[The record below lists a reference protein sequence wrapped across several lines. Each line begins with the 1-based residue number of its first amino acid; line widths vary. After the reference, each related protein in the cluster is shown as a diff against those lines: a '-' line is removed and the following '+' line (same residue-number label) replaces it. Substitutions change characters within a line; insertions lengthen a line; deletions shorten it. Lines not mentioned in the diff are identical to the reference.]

1 METAQGVDVGTLGEV
16 LDLLTE
22 RIVRY
27 RVDDLTI
34 LFCNAAWA
42 TAVGSSPELVTG
54 LTMSSVLPED
64 ELAGL
69 HLQVARLGPGSPH
82 LTNMQESG
90 DRWTEWS
97 DLYLEGPDHAQVL
110 AVGRDVTDR
119 HTAEMRLA
127 ASEERYRELALRDA
141 LTGLANRR
149 LLDEFLTSALAR
161 ARRDGHRLVVS
172 YLDLDGFKAV
182 NDEHGHA
189 VGDAVLVECGRRL
202 REGLRE
208 SDIVARVGGDEF
220 VVVQE
225 CLPGM
230 EDHASARLA
239 AIIAP
244 DHTLDALVLPCSAS
258 TGSVVSGP
266 ESDARALVAAADAAM
281 YAVKRRREAADRT

>member
-1 METAQGVDVGTLGEV
+1 MGTAQGVDAGTLGEV

-27 RVDDLTI
+27 RVDDLRI
-34 LFCNAAWA
+34 LYCNTAWA
-42 TAVGSSPELVTG
+42 VAVGSVPERLTG
-54 LTMSSVLPED
+54 LAMSAVLPAD

-69 HLQVARLGPGSPH
+69 YRQVARLGPESPH
-82 LTNMQESG
+82 LTNIQRSG

-97 DLYLEGPDHAQVL
+97 DLYLEGPELAQVL

-119 HTAEMRLA
+119 QDAEMRLA

-149 LLDEFLTSALAR
+149 LLDELLSSALAR
-161 ARRDGHRLVVS
+161 TRRDGHRLVVS
-172 YLDLDGFKAV
+172 YLDLDRFKEI

-208 SDIVARVGGDEF
+208 SDVVARVGGDEF

-230 EDHASARLA
+230 EHHAATRLA
-239 AIIAP
+239 AIMAP
-244 DHTLDALVLPCSAS
+244 DYAVEGLVLPCSAS
-258 TGSVVSGP
+258 TGSVVSDP
-266 ESDARALVAAADAAM
+266 QSDAQALVAAADAAM
-281 YAVKRRREAADRT
+281 YTVKRGRVAARH

>member
-1 METAQGVDVGTLGEV
+1 MGTEEGVDAGALGEV

-27 RVDDLTI
+27 RVDDLRI

-42 TAVGSSPELVTG
+42 AALGSTPAAVTG
-54 LTMSSVLPED
+54 LTMSAVLPAG
-64 ELAGL
+64 ELEGL
-69 HLQVARLGPGSPH
+69 HVQVARLGPETPH
-82 LTNMQESG
+82 LTNIQRSG
-90 DRWTEWS
+90 ERWTEWS
-97 DLYLEGPDHAQVL
+97 DLYLDGSGRAQVL

-119 HTAEMRLA
+119 QDAEMRLA

-149 LLDEFLTSALAR
+149 LLDELVTSALAR

-172 YLDLDGFKAV
+172 YLDLDGFKAI

-189 VGDAVLVECGRRL
+189 AGDAVLVECGRRL

-208 SDIVARVGGDEF
+208 SDVVARVGGDEF

-225 CLPGM
+225 CLPGT
-230 EDHASARLA
+230 EHHATARLA
-239 AIIAP
+239 AIMAP
-244 DHTLDALVLPCSAS
+244 DYAVEGLVLPCSAS
-258 TGSVVSGP
+258 TGSVVSDAR
-266 ESDARALVAAADAAM
+266 SDARALVAAADAAM
-281 YAVKRRREAADRT
+281 YTVKRSRAAARP